1 MRPNTRHSHAWPVPT
16 RRVRG
21 FTLVEIL
28 VVVVILGII
37 ATVVGVSIGTRDDL
51 KVQATAR
58 VLVANLQYAQSRA
71 VVRREPHY
79 VTIGAAGADLRLAVR
94 SGGLWS
100 TLKHPIDK
108 KDFRMIFGPS
118 GSGGGQDVVL
128 KTEDFNG
135 NAVFGFD
142 ETGTPFFCDGD
153 GNNRVE
159 ASTVASFTLQ
169 AGEHELV
176 VSIQPITG
184 EISISE

>member
-1 MRPNTRHSHAWPVPT
+1 MRRDSIIIAPGQTGRG
-16 RRVRG
+16 RG

-28 VVVVILGII
+28 CVVVILGII

-51 KVQATAR
+51 KVQAASR
-58 VLVANLQYAQSRA
+58 VLSADLQYAQSRA

-79 VTIGAAGADLRLAVR
+79 VTIGTSSADLRLALR
-94 SGGLWS
+94 SGGAWS
-100 TLKHPIDK
+100 TLTHPIDRK
-108 KDFRMIFGPS
+108 EFKMVFGAS

-128 KTEDFNG
+128 KAVDFGG
-135 NAVFGFD
+135 NDVFGFD
-142 ETGTPFFCDGD
+142 ETGTPFFCDKD

-159 ASTVASFTLQ
+159 ASTVATLTLA

>member
-1 MRPNTRHSHAWPVPT
+1 MRRNTTTWLAPGPSG
-16 RRVRG
+16 RG
-21 FTLVEIL
+21 RAFTLVEIL
-28 VVVVILGII
+28 CVVVILGII

-51 KVQATAR
+51 KVQAAAR
-58 VLVANLQYAQSRA
+58 VLSADLQYAQSRA

-79 VTIGAAGADLRLAVR
+79 VTIGASGGDLRLAVR
-94 SGGLWS
+94 SGGAWS
-100 TLKHPIDK
+100 TLTHPIDRK
-108 KDFRMIFGPS
+108 EFKMIFGPN

-128 KTEDFNG
+128 KTEDFAG

-159 ASTVASFTLQ
+159 ASTVASFTLA
-169 AGEHELV
+169 AGEHEMV